1 MKAAAVRLS
10 ARVRGLI
17 IALLAF
23 IAPSLSAAAIFPQ
36 PNKPRNL
43 AVKEPQRPPGFRA
56 HLEAE
61 LRAMDACFPI
71 PSRALL

>member
-10 ARVRGLI
+10 ARVSGLI

-23 IAPSLSAAAIFPQ
+23 IAPSLSAAAISPQ

-43 AVKEPQRPPGFRA
+43 AVKEPQRTSGLRA
-56 HLEAE
+56 HVEAK
-61 LRAMDACFPI
+61 LRAIGARFPI
-71 PSRALL
+71 PSRALP

>member
-10 ARVRGLI
+10 ARVSGLI

-23 IAPSLSAAAIFPQ
+23 IAPSLSAAAISPQ

-43 AVKEPQRPPGFRA
+43 AVKEPQRTSGLRA
-56 HLEAE
+56 HVEAK
-61 LRAMDACFPI
+61 LRAIGARFPI
-71 PSRALL
+71 PSGALR

>member
-10 ARVRGLI
+10 ARVSGLI

-23 IAPSLSAAAIFPQ
+23 IAPSLSAAAISPQ

-43 AVKEPQRPPGFRA
+43 AVKEPQRTSGLRA
-56 HLEAE
+56 HVEAK
-61 LRAMDACFPI
+61 LRAIGARFPT
-71 PSRALL
+71 PSGALR